1 MILRDALKLENNSTL
16 LVIGLLIIAFLYS
29 LVFSPLLNQNEQLQ
43 AKLKAEKELS
53 IYLNTSKQKLSAL
66 ANYPALSKEQIPQQI
81 KAVFQA
87 QKIKLDN
94 LEARGKSTLVSIN
107 KIAFKQLL
115 TILQQLKTLYG
126 IVVIEAQIKLVD
138 TGIVSAQLTFQ
149 MP

>member
-81 KAVFQA
+81 KVVFQA